1 MLAGFFY
8 LKRAENETRT
18 RDPNLGKV
26 MLYQLSYFR
35 IVTLRASGFPDC
47 ECKGNAF
54 SETSKTLG
62 YFFHEKLVEC
72 FRMHSH
78 KGIHPA
84 QYQAFRLRLS
94 RMRTAGSPARI
105 SADNQTSFFSA
116 RKEKRSACT
125 FRQIRAGTSA
135 IFCTENR
142 SFCTKA

>member
-1 MLAGFFY
+1 
-8 LKRAENETRT
+8 
-18 RDPNLGKV
+18 

-105 SADNQTSFFSA
+105 STDNQIVFFSV
-116 RKEKRSACT
+116 REEKRNACT
-125 FRQIRAGTSA
+125 FRQIRAGASA

-142 SFCTKA
+142 SFCTKD